1 MSGEIILNCT
11 VCGAEIQSDTGQC
24 PKCKEIE
31 NNVQVLTPEEKQDFD
46 GITIEQD
53 VEKRAEEQYT
63 YQSYNKNQRIYVKH
77 VNFGGRMGLFT
88 KLILCIIFI
97 GLIVV
102 ALPIA
107 LFFISVVGFFLYF
120 MRR

>member
-1 MSGEIILNCT
+1 MAGEIILNCT

-24 PKCKEIE
+24 SKCKKIE
-31 NNVQVLTPEEKQDFD
+31 SNVQVLTPEEKRDFG

-53 VEKRAEEQYT
+53 PEKGTEEQYT
-63 YQSYNKNQRIYVKH
+63 YQGYNANQRIYVKH
-77 VNFGGRMGLFT
+77 INVGKPIGLFT
-88 KLILCIIFI
+88 KMILGIIFV
-97 GLIVV
+97 GLIIV

-107 LFFISVVGFFLYF
+107 LFFISVVGFYLYF